1 MEYCTPT
8 TVHNFSHACHVTMS
22 VHKLL
27 TRIVAPDI
35 SPDKFDVIDENELA
49 RHLNDYSHGI
59 VHDPMAIFAITFSAL
74 IHDVDHQGVSNTQ
87 LSKENPDMA
96 KRYRDKSVAEQNSL
110 DIAWDVLMMPQF
122 RELRQLIFETKEELM
137 RFRELIVNVVLATD
151 IFDKELNDL
160 RKTRWAQAFSES
172 ASGRAVANVNDLRA
186 TIVMEHIIQ
195 VRYFTRCLASQT
207 ARIK

>member
-1 MEYCTPT
+1 
-8 TVHNFSHACHVTMS
+8 
-22 VHKLL
+22 
-27 TRIVAPDI
+27 
-35 SPDKFDVIDENELA
+35 
-49 RHLNDYSHGI
+49 
-59 VHDPMAIFAITFSAL
+59 
-74 IHDVDHQGVSNTQ
+74 
-87 LSKENPDMA
+87 MA

-207 ARIK
+207 AK